1 MARLLLCDD
10 DPMYSLALSAL
21 LGDWGHSVKTTE
33 TAQEAL
39 DHLASHTV
47 DLAILDVVMPGGGG
61 VSLLH
66 QIKDLYPNLPTIVCT
81 GRDFLFETPLMEIG
95 MENADEKIKKTID
108 PADLLAVIN
117 RLLKQAKKVG

>member
-21 LGDWGHSVKTTE
+21 LGDWGHEVHCTE

-39 DHLASHTV
+39 DYLHARPV

-66 QIKDLYPNLPTIVCT
+66 RIKDEHPNLPTIICT

-95 MENADEKIKKTID
+95 MEQADAKIPKTIE
-108 PADLLAVIN
+108 PSEFLSVIN
-117 RLLKQAKKVG
+117 ELLTKAKRAG